1 MDTYEKRM
9 KIQFKEMASKI
20 DKGEKKELNFEN
32 ALEEK
37 AGSARGSGMPDL
49 MKADLKRI
57 EEFSDSKLLI
67 NKGKSRGRE

>member
-9 KIQFKEMASKI
+9 KIQFKEMASKM
-20 DKGEKKELNFEN
+20 DSGEKKELNFEN
-32 ALEEK
+32 ALEERK
-37 AGSARGSGMPDL
+37 GITLGSGMPDL

-67 NKGKSRGRE
+67 NKGKIGGRK